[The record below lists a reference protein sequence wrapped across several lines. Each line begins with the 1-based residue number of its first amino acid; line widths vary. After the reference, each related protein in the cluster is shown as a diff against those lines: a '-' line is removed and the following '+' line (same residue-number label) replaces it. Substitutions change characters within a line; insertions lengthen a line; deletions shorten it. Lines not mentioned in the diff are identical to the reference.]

1 MKDLKPIIKSLLRA
15 KTGPLLLL
23 LQIAVTFT
31 ILVNAVFML
40 LQKHEE
46 INVPS
51 GLAESELF
59 WFQMSLHGTPE
70 EMKTSLFRD
79 LEAVKSLDSVKSAV
93 TLSSIPFSERGIGHE
108 IRLDRNAE
116 GFVTKAAF
124 YTGSYDALETM
135 GLKLIAG
142 QGFQA
147 EDERSLFQFGLDVPS
162 GIVISKALAEQLF
175 PNDWQAALGETI
187 YLKNEAQ
194 IVQGVVEHLIGPW
207 SYWKNRSYNILF
219 STSLIS
225 SEVSLLVRVQ
235 GSNTDKSIQ
244 DVMGVI
250 MQEPNRTVDHL
261 EMLTESRERAYRS
274 QVAAYSTLKAVVI
287 GLSLITMLG
296 VFGQTRFS
304 ILKRRKQIGTR
315 RALGAS
321 RMAIVRYYILENT
334 VINLLGIA
342 LGVVFAI
349 LANNLL
355 VSHFH
360 LSPVPG
366 IYLVYG
372 SFIIFG
378 AGMLAVLQPAIR
390 AASVSPAEATR
401 SV

>member
-59 WFQMSLHGTPE
+59 WFQMSLHGTSE
-70 EMKTSLFRD
+70 EMKANLFRD
-79 LEAVKSLDSVKSAV
+79 LEAIKSLSSVKSAV
-93 TLSSIPFSERGIGHE
+93 TLNSIPFSERGFGHE

-147 EDERSLFQFGLDVPS
+147 EDERSLFHFGLDVPS
-162 GIVISKALAEQLF
+162 GVVVSKALAEQLF
-175 PNDWQAALGETI
+175 PNDWEAVLGKTI

-207 SYWKNRSYNILF
+207 SYWKNRSHNVLF

-235 GSNTDKSIQ
+235 GSNIDKSIQ
-244 DVMGVI
+244 DVMQVI

-296 VFGQTRFS
+296 VFGQTRFT

-321 RMAIVRYYILENT
+321 RVAIVRYYILENT

-372 SFIIFG
+372 SFIIFS